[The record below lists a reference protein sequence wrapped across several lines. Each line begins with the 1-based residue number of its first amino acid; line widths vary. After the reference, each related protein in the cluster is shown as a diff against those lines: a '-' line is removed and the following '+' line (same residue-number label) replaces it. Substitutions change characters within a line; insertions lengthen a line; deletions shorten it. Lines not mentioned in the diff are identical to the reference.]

1 MSSVVVIGAGGHA
14 KVIVDMLLDN
24 GETVVACVS
33 HAATPRYRDIEVL
46 VGDES
51 LAALR
56 ANGVDR
62 AVVAIGANAL
72 RQRLAAD
79 AVALGFALPIVVSR
93 SAQISPTA
101 SIGEG
106 VVIMPNVVIN
116 SDAVIGRLAIVNT
129 GATVDHDCVVG
140 EAAHVAPGVHF
151 SGGVKLGTRSIV
163 GVGSSA
169 RPLVSIGDDVV
180 VGAGSVL
187 INDIADGVTAYGVP
201 ARPNLYTGST
211 LD

>member
-1 MSSVVVIGAGGHA
+1 MTSVVVIGAGGHA
-14 KVIVDMLLDN
+14 KVIIDMLLDN
-24 GETVVACVS
+24 GLTVVACVS
-33 HAATPRYRDIEVL
+33 HADAPRYRGIEVL

-51 LAALR
+51 LVALR
-56 ANGVDR
+56 ASGVER
-62 AVVAIGANAL
+62 AVVAVGANAL

-79 AVALGFALPIVVSR
+79 ALFLGFTLPSVVSR

-106 VVIMPNVVIN
+106 AVIMPNAVVN
-116 SDAVIGRLAIVNT
+116 ADAAIGRLAIVNT

-151 SGGVKLGTRSIV
+151 SGGVRLGARSIV

-169 RPLVSIGDDVV
+169 RPLVTIGDDVV

-187 INDIADGVTAYGVP
+187 VSDIADGVTAYGVP
-201 ARPNLYTGST
+201 ARSNHHTGST
-211 LD
+211 ID

>member
-1 MSSVVVIGAGGHA
+1 MTSVVVIGAGGHA
-14 KVIVDMLLDN
+14 KVIIDMLLDN
-24 GETVVACVS
+24 GLTVVACVS
-33 HAATPRYRDIEVL
+33 HADAPRYRDIQVL

-51 LAALR
+51 LVALR
-56 ANGVDR
+56 AEGVDA
-62 AVVAIGANAL
+62 AVVAVGANAL

-79 AVALGFALPIVVSR
+79 AVALGFSLPPVVSR

-101 SIGEG
+101 RIGEG
-106 VVIMPNVVIN
+106 AVIMPNAVVN
-116 SDAVIGRLAIVNT
+116 ADAAIGRLAIVNT

-151 SGGVKLGTRSIV
+151 SGGVRLGTRSIV

-169 RPLVSIGDDVV
+169 RPLVVIGDDVV
-180 VGAGSVL
+180 IGAGSVL
-187 INDIADGVTAYGVP
+187 VSDIADGVTAYGVP
-201 ARPNLYTGST
+201 ARSNHHPGST